1 MGIMATT
8 EVMMETTTCITCGVT
23 YAMPADLF
31 DYHRRHGNTHYCPN
45 GHPQCFVD
53 PEVPRLERQLR
64 EANYEIER
72 VRYQL
77 DGTLQKLG
85 ETEQS
90 LKRAQRRA
98 NAGLCPYCKRH
109 FANVERH
116 IQCKHKDK
124 V

>member
-1 MGIMATT
+1 MGIRTIT
-8 EVMMETTTCITCGVT
+8 EIGLETTTCITCGVT

-72 VRYQL
+72 VSYQL
-77 DGTLQKLG
+77 GGTLDKLNK
-85 ETEQS
+85 
-90 LKRAQRRA
+90 LRKRA
-98 NAGLCPYCKRH
+98 NAGVCPHCHRH